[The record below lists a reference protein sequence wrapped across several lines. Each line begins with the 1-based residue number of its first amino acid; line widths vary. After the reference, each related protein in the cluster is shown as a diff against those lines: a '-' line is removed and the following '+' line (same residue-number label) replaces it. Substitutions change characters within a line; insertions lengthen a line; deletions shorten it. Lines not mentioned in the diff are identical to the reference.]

1 MDKIYIK
8 KVSKNQRGV
17 FAKKKIKKGE
27 IIEICPVIP
36 VPKKQEK
43 YLDKTFLLN
52 YYFEW
57 GPRNQPGIVLGYGSL
72 YNHSYT
78 PNAEHDERVKK
89 REMVFTALRDI
100 KKGEE
105 ITHNYNG
112 EEDNKDPVWFKVKM
126 KKNKNI

>member
-1 MDKIYIK
+1 MQN
-8 KVSKNQRGV
+8 KVILKNIRHRGRGV

-27 IIEICPVIP
+27 VIEICPVIP
-36 VPKKQEK
+36 IPLKEERWLK
-43 YLDKTFLLN
+43 KTFIDN

-57 GPRNQPGIVLGYGSL
+57 GSRNQPAIVLGYGSL
-72 YNHSYT
+72 YNHSYN

-89 REMVFTALRDI
+89 KEMVFKALKDI

-112 EEDNKDPVWFKVKM
+112 EPDNTEKLWFKVKT
-126 KKNKNI
+126 